1 MCSVRDLE
9 RAQNR
14 RLEGPLHLTSLLL
27 TCYCNYY
34 CCSNYII
41 EEVVK
46 TRGDA
51 IERNQRVPGSHD
63 EVEEIILW
71 Q

>member
-1 MCSVRDLE
+1 M
-9 RAQNR
+9 
-14 RLEGPLHLTSLLL
+14 EGLKALYTLLPFYLLVIVLLL